1 MSNINYKKI
10 CEELY
15 FDEKDIYVLV
25 ECMQSLYPNLDTT
38 DKIIDQWEK
47 SCFRA
52 DDFEKILEQFE
63 PDTEINEVGNR
74 IFILPT
80 RKLVVLGY

>member
-10 CEELY
+10 CDELY
-15 FDEKDIYVLV
+15 FDEKDIYLLV

-38 DKIIDQWEK
+38 DKRIDQWEK

-52 DDFEKILEQFE
+52 DDFEEILEQFE

>member
-52 DDFEKILEQFE
+52 DDFEEILEQLK
-63 PDTEINEVGNR
+63 DLKRDYGDEIKELQDLDLSN
-74 IFILPT
+74 L
-80 RKLVVLGY
+80 

>member
-25 ECMQSLYPNLDTT
+25 ECMQSLYPNLYTT

-52 DDFEKILEQFE
+52 DDFEEILEQFE